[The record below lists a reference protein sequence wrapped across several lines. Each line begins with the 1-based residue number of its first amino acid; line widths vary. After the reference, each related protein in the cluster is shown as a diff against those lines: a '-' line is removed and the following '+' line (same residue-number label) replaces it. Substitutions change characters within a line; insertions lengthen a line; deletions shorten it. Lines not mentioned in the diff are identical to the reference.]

1 MAARKGIIGLSAI
14 TLLAVAVIVCLSA
27 GSVSALKAAA
37 APPQGANVSVP
48 ENATMRVSEHVYVI
62 MGFPNI
68 GIVVGN
74 RATLVV
80 DTGLGPHNGAV
91 AAREAMKL
99 SKNPS
104 QLLYLT
110 TTHYH
115 PEHASGEAGFPANTI
130 LIRDAVQQ
138 KEIESDGMTRVKR
151 FENNPAMHNFLVPVT
166 SYRAPDVVFDKD
178 ATIDLGG
185 VTARLFW
192 MGPAHTQGDEL
203 IYVEPDH
210 TLLPGDLVMNKVLPL
225 LPDPT
230 ARLDNWIKILAQLRS
245 MQIVQI
251 VPDHNALGDR
261 SILEQEYALLSA
273 LQTRALEL
281 KRQGKSAAEAGQML
295 LAEFKMKF
303 PGWPNLSG
311 IPNLVGRV
319 YSENP

>member
-1 MAARKGIIGLSAI
+1 MAVRKGITALSTIMFA
-14 TLLAVAVIVCLSA
+14 TAAAFVLASVA
-27 GSVSALKAAA
+27 GSAA
-37 APPQGANVSVP
+37 PQGANVSVP
-48 ENATMRVSEHVYVI
+48 ENATMSVSQHVYAI
-62 MGFPNI
+62 IGFPNI

-80 DTGLGPHNGAV
+80 DTGLGPRNGAV

-99 SKNPS
+99 TRNPN
-104 QLLYLT
+104 QPLYLT

-115 PEHASGEAGFPANTI
+115 AEHSSGESGFPASTI

-138 KEIESDGMTRVKR
+138 KEIETDGMNRVRR
-151 FENNPAMHNFLVPVT
+151 FETNPQMHDFLVPVT
-166 SYRAPDVVFDKD
+166 GFRAPDIVFDKE

-192 MGPAHTQGDEL
+192 LGPAHTQGDEL
-203 IYVEPDH
+203 IYVEPDR
-210 TLLPGDLVMNKVLPL
+210 TLLPGDLVMNKVLPY
-225 LPDPT
+225 LPEPT

-245 MQIVQI
+245 MQIDHI

-261 SILEQEYALLSA
+261 SILEEEYALLSA

-281 KRQGKSAAEAGQML
+281 KRQGKSAGEAGQIL
-295 LAEFKMKF
+295 LAQFKMKF
-303 PGWPNLSG
+303 SDWPNLDG
-311 IPNLVGRV
+311 IPNLVSRV